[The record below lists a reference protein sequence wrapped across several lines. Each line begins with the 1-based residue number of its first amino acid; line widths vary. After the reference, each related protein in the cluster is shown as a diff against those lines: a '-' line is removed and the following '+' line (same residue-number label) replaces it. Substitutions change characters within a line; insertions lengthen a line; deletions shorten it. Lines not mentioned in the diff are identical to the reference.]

1 MGTILDSPSI
11 IFIIVPLI
19 LPVMKAF
26 EVDLIWFGIVTII
39 AVEIGLLTPPL
50 GIACFTI
57 KTNLADD
64 RIKLGDVF
72 IGAAPFVLTMLLVL
86 ALVVFIPSLALVLL

>member
-57 KTNLADD
+57 KPTWPTTASSW
-64 RIKLGDVF
+64 
-72 IGAAPFVLTMLLVL
+72 ATCSSAPH
-86 ALVVFIPSLALVLL
+86 PSC